1 MKNRKSGTTLCLVLL
16 SALIVLFSSREQSA
30 QEPGIGLAPYA
41 TRRQLNSEFDRF
53 VIYRYRNGAA
63 CRRMTEPEAR
73 LYHSSERSAP
83 LAIISDEPVT
93 QLSATSQD
101 QSGWKIVL
109 HGTQQLES
117 YPEAKAVFIRVASRF
132 ESFLKANLY
141 TPPSSP
147 ITAVEVDFG
156 PSWFGVPYQTSSQI
170 GVTAIAPDGIVAV
183 APFDIIFSGVSDS
196 LQQIAVHNALPF
208 PIKTDFGETVSLS
221 WTYPVF
227 QSLFPGSPI
236 SPQQDS
242 AIGFNSTIK
251 FDFDPNDGI
260 DADKLDFEAAVT
272 REMARV
278 MGFISNVGDRELN
291 PAPQPGPLGPIT
303 ADPAVLDL
311 YRFRPGVTMENF
323 TDVTRVLRSGGE
335 QIFFTGDAELPL
347 STGRPDG
354 TGGDGRPAGHWKD
367 DELTGQYI
375 GIMDP
380 TLSPGLRAG
389 ITANDLIALGYF
401 GIGIRSGTDVM
412 EVLSHDDNSRE
423 ETLPPAGALVVN
435 RFTPSRYPF
444 TVQSV
449 RAQLPQPADGSTP
462 VGQSLR
468 IVVFA
473 DSART
478 GQPPANPQLLV
489 DRTITI
495 PALPD
500 HRFLEVMLP
509 NGPTVNSGDLYV
521 GVQSSSPSVL
531 FAGDTNGAARNRSFI
546 STNNG
551 ASFQPLRTGANAPIN
566 LMLRAVVTN
575 KFDASNNATPEL
587 VTLSPT
593 AVAPGASTLKLFAQG
608 QNFKPETIDGG
619 GFRYKSVVRWNGQDR
634 PTTFLSPSLLR
645 ADITAADL
653 ANAGKARVTVFTS
666 GPDGGRESAPIEF
679 NVAAE
684 NPSPVL
690 TRLDPPVVAVGGGNV
705 IIEVLG
711 RNFTS
716 SSVARLNGANRT
728 TNFISSVKLEVTIP
742 ASDLTSAANA
752 EISVTTPAPG
762 GGVSNPLTLR
772 AAPCSFKLSKT
783 SQTTGAAR
791 LFDGDGELN
800 LQGVLLETGD
810 HCRWTAKSNADWI
823 ALADTNGVGGA
834 PVGYNILNNS
844 SSSPRAGTVTIAD
857 QTLTI
862 NQLGSPTAVSSASF
876 GQGSAPESIATIFGV
891 GLAKATQV
899 ATTLPLPTTL
909 AGATVTV
916 ARLGGGRPQPAP
928 LFFVSPNQINFL
940 VPQANDGAP
949 LSPTGGIAFLSVF
962 VDGQLVS
969 DGYISL
975 APVAPGLFSA
985 NASGAGVA
993 AAVALRV
1000 KADGSQQ
1007 FEPVAEF
1014 DQAQKRFVARPI
1026 DPGPEGERVFLIL
1039 FGTGIRGYSS
1049 PLSLQVKVGGID
1061 AQALFAGAQGDFA
1074 GLDQVNIELPRAL
1087 KGRGEVSIT
1096 LTADRSGSNQVTVTI
1111 K

>member
-1 MKNRKSGTTLCLVLL
+1 MRNERFKSGFISSIILFI
-16 SALIVLFSSREQSA
+16 ALFSLFPHQREQAQTAQYRSGDKGRYGFIAHLNEEGVVSLRMREQEITEFSA
-30 QEPGIGLAPYA
+30 NEP
-41 TRRQLNSEFDRF
+41 RQAL
-53 VIYRYRNGAA
+53 
-63 CRRMTEPEAR
+63 
-73 LYHSSERSAP
+73 HSISSGDSLRSA
-83 LAIISDEPVT
+83 IGQQET
-93 QLSATSQD
+93 
-101 QSGWKIVL
+101 GNWKINL
-109 HGTQQLES
+109 LGTQQLEGF
-117 YPEAKAVFIRVASRF
+117 PQAKAAFLRAASKL
-132 ESFLKANLY
+132 ESALQSRLINPDQNFSVNV
-141 TPPSSP
+141 S
-147 ITAVEVDFG
+147 VDFG
-156 PSWFGVPYQTSSQI
+156 ATYFGTPYSSPNTI
-170 GVTAIAPDGIVAV
+170 GASVVEFFGLIALTPFPEIFGNSSVTP
-183 APFDIIFSGVSDS
+183 
-196 LQQIAVHNALPF
+196 QQIATHSALPF
-208 PIKTDFGETVSLS
+208 PVNTEFGETVSLR
-221 WTYPVF
+221 WTEAVHRTLGGDIPSRL
-227 QSLFPGSPI
+227 QH
-236 SPQQDS
+236 
-242 AIGFNSTIK
+242 AIAFNSAIK
-251 FDFDPNDGI
+251 FDFDPSDGI
-260 DADKLDFEAAVT
+260 EADKLDFEALVL
-272 REMARV
+272 RELGRV
-278 MGFISNVGDRELN
+278 MGFVSEVGERELN
-291 PAPQPGPLGPIT
+291 PAIYPYRPLGPIT
-303 ADPAVLDL
+303 AFPSVWDI

-323 TDVTRVLRSGGE
+323 TDAIRVQRSGGE
-335 QIFFTGDAELPL
+335 QIFFTGDAELPM
-347 STGRPDG
+347 STARSDG
-354 TGGDGRPAGHWKD
+354 SGGDGRPAGHWKD
-367 DELTGQYI
+367 DALTGQYV

-380 TLSPGLRAG
+380 TYAPGERGG
-389 ITANDLIALGYF
+389 ITANDLLALGYF
-401 GIGIRSGTDVM
+401 GYRIRSGTEVM

-509 NGPTVNSGDLYV
+509 NGPTVNGGDLYV

-531 FAGDTNGAARNRSFI
+531 FAGDTNGAPRNRSFI

-593 AVAPGASTLKLFAQG
+593 AVAPGVSTLKLFAQG

-684 NPSPVL
+684 NPPPVL

-711 RNFTS
+711 RNFTAN
-716 SSVARLNGANRT
+716 SVARLNGANRT

-834 PVGYNILNNS
+834 PVGYNILNNP